1 MALRKSRND
10 VGANAKKTSIAVLNG
25 VLVDTVDLTN
35 CVRMAHWTMR
45 GPNFI
50 GLHTMLEGFYND
62 LFAAGDDIAERLVQ
76 LGGTPDGTSQLVA
89 EKTRL
94 KVYPRDVT
102 YTLTHVAELADR
114 FAANAKAVREGI
126 DTTDEAGDADTADL
140 LTEVSR
146 DLDKKLWMLEAH
158 IENIEK

>member
-10 VGANAKKTSIAVLNG
+10 LGENAKKTSINILNG
-25 VLVDTVDLTN
+25 VLVDTIDLTN

-50 GLHTMLEGFYND
+50 GLHLMLEGFYNE
-62 LFAAGDDIAERLVQ
+62 LFQFGDDIAERLVQ
-76 LGGTPDGTSQLVA
+76 LGGTPDGTSQLVS

-94 KVYPRDVT
+94 KMYPRDLT
-102 YTLTHVAELADR
+102 YTLSHVEELAER